1 MKTVVSLWFAMIVAS
16 QAITLEIYKVFRP
29 ISLHGTDVA
38 EEFEGEIIQAK
49 VISQTMVVTGAQP
62 EGLLAAISAPHRLV
76 GSGSYL
82 PKEDN
87 LLVLCGIGMTSISDG
102 RNLTVKIDLAKMK
115 IPTEVEIP
123 VRTVLKLAIRS
134 VKETLKGFHTPEDGP
149 MKVKIEIVGTNKGT
163 APLLDLSEKFRVGE

>member
-1 MKTVVSLWFAMIVAS
+1 MKTAVSLWLAMIVAS

-49 VISQTMVVTGAQP
+49 VIAQTMVVSGAQP

-76 GSGSYL
+76 GSESYKL
-82 PKEDN
+82 NEDN
-87 LLVLCGIGMTSISDG
+87 LLVLCGIGMTSRSDG
-102 RNLTVKIDLAKMK
+102 QNIAVKIDLGKMK
-115 IPTEVEIP
+115 IPEEVEIP
-123 VRTVLKLAIRS
+123 IRTVLKLAIKS

-149 MKVKIEIVGTNKGT
+149 MKVKIEIVGVNKGT
-163 APLLDLSEKFRVGE
+163 APLQGLSEKFRVGE